1 MNTEALRHPLRALLI
16 SVVVAFSAGCSDPRL
31 QLLVERAQEGDFMA
45 RGELMAMGD
54 KATLTGTAAY
64 FVGLMYDPIL
74 WPDGDAQRAGQLYN
88 AARSIEP
95 RAAHNLAVLVLTG
108 RLADTAESLG
118 GDTLEAVVVSAAE
131 RGVPEAMVLAGEFY
145 TLGVRGFRANNVLAV
160 WWFERAVAA
169 NGDPWARFRL
179 GEVYGSGVVRPPS
192 VRASYDLL
200 ASAAKAGVPEA
211 ARLLATRTTDR
222 LARSRWIAVAA
233 RMGGVPPAI
242 AIQRAADAAALDETE
257 RAMLGRDVAMWIGI
271 HKVAW
276 VAPQYPVI
284 HPVTPQ

>member
-1 MNTEALRHPLRALLI
+1 
-16 SVVVAFSAGCSDPRL
+16 
-31 QLLVERAQEGDFMA
+31 MA

-54 KATLTGTAAY
+54 KSQLTGGPAY

-74 WPDGDAQRAGQLYN
+74 WSDGDAKRAAQLYN
-88 AARSIEP
+88 AARASEP

-108 RLADTAESLG
+108 RLPETSESLG

-222 LARSRWIAVAA
+222 IARSRWVAVAA
-233 RMGGVPPAI
+233 RMSGISPTQ
-242 AIQRAADAAALDETE
+242 AIQRAADAAALDDDE
-257 RAMLGRDVAMWIGI
+257 RARLARDVAMWIGI

-276 VAPQYPVI
+276 NAPQYPVI
-284 HPVTPQ
+284 HPVTPR